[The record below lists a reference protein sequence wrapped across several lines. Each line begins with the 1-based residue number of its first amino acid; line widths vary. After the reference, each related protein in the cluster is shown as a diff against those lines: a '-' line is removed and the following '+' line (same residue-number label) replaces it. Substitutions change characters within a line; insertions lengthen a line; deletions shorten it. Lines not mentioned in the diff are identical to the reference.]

1 MSEVVI
7 LEPRPG
13 SHASNP
19 VSAVLEI
26 SASAAGALLGV
37 AVQSVNSTVATV
49 ANSALVNSILD
60 KVIPYAVD
68 SVLDRMNLTEVV
80 LERVEIDRVVAQA
93 SMVDI
98 IDRLP
103 LIDLAN
109 YIIAEIDLPQIIR
122 ESTGGMAAEAVNTVR
137 MQAID
142 SDAVMQRI
150 VDRIMLRRHGRK
162 TGVPAVIEEQ
172 QQ

>member
-1 MSEVVI
+1 MSDVVI

-13 SHASNP
+13 SHAGNP
-19 VSAVLEI
+19 VAAVLEI
-26 SASAAGALLGV
+26 SVSAAGALLGV

-49 ANSALVNSILD
+49 ANSALVNSMLD
-60 KVIPYAVD
+60 KVIPYGVD
-68 SVLDRMNLTEVV
+68 SVLDRMNLTEIVID
-80 LERVEIDRVVAQA
+80 RVDIDRVVSQA
-93 SMVDI
+93 NLVDI

-122 ESTGGMAAEAVNTVR
+122 DSTGGMANEAVNTVR

-142 SDAVMQRI
+142 SDMVMQRV
-150 VDRIMLRRHGRK
+150 VDRIMFRRQARK
-162 TGVPAVIEEQ
+162 TEVTAVIEDQ
-172 QQ
+172 QS